1 MQRNQTKGAQGPT
14 RVRRKSFVNR
24 PFYVLPEDVNMQ
36 FQMQVGDFAFAVCET
51 ICTHCISLMITR
63 WICTLHCIVHKLEIL
78 YLKCSKLNGEAQHH
92 KNV

>member
-36 FQMQVGDFAFAVCET
+36 FHMQVGDFSFAVC
-51 ICTHCISLMITR
+51 
-63 WICTLHCIVHKLEIL
+63 
-78 YLKCSKLNGEAQHH
+78 
-92 KNV
+92 